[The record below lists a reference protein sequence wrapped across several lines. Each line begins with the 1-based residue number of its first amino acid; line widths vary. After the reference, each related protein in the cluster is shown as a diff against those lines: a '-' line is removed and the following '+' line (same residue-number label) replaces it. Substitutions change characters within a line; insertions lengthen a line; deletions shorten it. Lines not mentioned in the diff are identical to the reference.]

1 MPKVVKLY
9 EKDRQGL
16 AHNQGGILSKLWG
29 RPRATKERPI
39 SPGGLETCTT
49 RANAAFAVGK
59 IDAVELAKRIA
70 ACRAKFVAA
79 TGG

>member
-9 EKDRQGL
+9 NKSKGSL
-16 AHNQGGILSKLWG
+16 KHNQGPVGPKLPSI
-29 RPRATKERPI
+29 PR
-39 SPGGLETCTT
+39 PGGLQTCTAN
-49 RANAAFAVGK
+49 ANAAFAAGK

-70 ACRAKFVAA
+70 ACRAKFVTA